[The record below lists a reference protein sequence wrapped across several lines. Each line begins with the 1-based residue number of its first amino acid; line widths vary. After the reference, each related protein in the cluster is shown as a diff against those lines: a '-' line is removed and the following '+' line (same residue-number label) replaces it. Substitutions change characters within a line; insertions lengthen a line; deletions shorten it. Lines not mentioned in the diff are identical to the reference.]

1 MGGVVKDAILH
12 FLKGT
17 TPKDALIAVADILL
31 VYYAIY
37 RVLLLIKGTRAAQM
51 LIGLVLIGAGF
62 FAAEQLE
69 LTTVSWLLDN
79 FINYFII
86 IIIVVFQ
93 HDIRRGLVRI
103 GQNLFS
109 FGRTYE
115 ETHVFEEV
123 IHAAEELAKSRIGA
137 LIVFEREGDLS
148 EFVDTG
154 RILDSRVTK
163 ELLVALFVP
172 SRDNVLHDGAAI
184 IRNLRVQQAGAV
196 LPLSANAKLDKQ
208 FGTRHRAAIGITE
221 ETDAVVVVV
230 SEERGAVSLCFNG
243 NIARDL
249 DAATL
254 RKALLG
260 LFQKKKSKSKGQPPS
275 KGSRGG
281 NRLVDIT
288 LGGVPVTVGGTGSG
302 PTATPA
308 EPGSSAAAGRV
319 MPQELMLLL
328 TTQPIMRSA
337 KSSQSPDLPELPD
350 PQNQPQPTNP
360 PSSADQANP
369 PDLTNPV
376 NPASPPGP
384 PRSPSSFKPASASTQ
399 RPPPDERT
407 TQRFVVAVEAT
418 AESARAT
425 SVTPPTPSEPR

>member
-1 MGGVVKDAILH
+1 VKEALMRFIAGATPREIITAII
-12 FLKGT
+12 
-17 TPKDALIAVADILL
+17 DVLI
-31 VYYAIY
+31 VYYVVY

-123 IHAAEELAKSRIGA
+123 IHAAESLAKSRIGA
-137 LIVFEREGDLS
+137 LIVFEREGDLT

-154 RILDSRVTK
+154 RILDARVTR
-163 ELLVALFVP
+163 ELLVSLFVP

-196 LPLSANAKLDKQ
+196 LPLSPNPRLDPEL
-208 FGTRHRAAIGITE
+208 GTRHRAAIGITE
-221 ETDAVVVVV
+221 ETDAVAVVV
-230 SEERGAVSLCFNG
+230 SEERGEISLCFHG

-260 LFQKKKSKSKGQPPS
+260 LFYKEKRKKERVAEEARAAAAAAQAVAALAQRDTATRVSGQHRAVTAPPVAVEPERS
-275 KGSRGG
+275 EQRK
-281 NRLVDIT
+281 
-288 LGGVPVTVGGTGSG
+288 GSG
-302 PTATPA
+302 PVR
-308 EPGSSAAAGRV
+308 AAPPEAG
-319 MPQELMLLL
+319 
-328 TTQPIMRSA
+328 
-337 KSSQSPDLPELPD
+337 
-350 PQNQPQPTNP
+350 
-360 PSSADQANP
+360 
-369 PDLTNPV
+369 
-376 NPASPPGP
+376 
-384 PRSPSSFKPASASTQ
+384 
-399 RPPPDERT
+399 
-407 TQRFVVAVEAT
+407 
-418 AESARAT
+418 
-425 SVTPPTPSEPR
+425 